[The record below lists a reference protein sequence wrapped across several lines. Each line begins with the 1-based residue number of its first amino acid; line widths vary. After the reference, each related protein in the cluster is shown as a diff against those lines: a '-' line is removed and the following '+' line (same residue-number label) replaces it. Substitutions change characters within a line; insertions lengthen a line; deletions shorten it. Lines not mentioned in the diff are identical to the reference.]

1 MSNTNFS
8 CRNKYYNYGSYL
20 RSRGYDKEICN
31 LVTDIEAGKI
41 NIGPINPG
49 NCPSVPTTI
58 NNNVTINSCT
68 YPNNPV
74 SGILKVNGGDLGLS
88 NIINDA
94 SNGASFFLNQS
105 INYGIQ
111 STQGNRILGPI
122 VQVSDCDHYNY
133 FGSKYHIFN
142 GGIDMVTGG
151 DCSTNVLVRGN
162 LLVDGST
169 VELGGYFGETL
180 ELITFPSKDET
191 TFKIYRSPESSG
203 NIVEYYNDISSNIV
217 NWEKDMA
224 YAIDGNSGAGGQS
237 NGSTNVQG
245 HVRSFRGITVS
256 NPPIYN
262 QSIDICY
269 NTDICGSSV
278 ALDVYGDILINPGN
292 NGSSGNIDLS
302 GGGIYLSNNSYILSN
317 GDASFNGHLTV
328 TDLSVIN
335 VLTVGTSTSYID
347 TSNVITNIT
356 DTDELYVNN
365 YASIF
370 DLSVSNLLTIGS
382 DTIISSDTITTD
394 LFIGDISS
402 NTINDISYAIAL
414 LDTSVNSLEYSVSVL
429 DTSINGIDAS
439 INSIEASLTILNG
452 SVSALELAVNSLESS
467 VAVLDTSVNALES
480 SVTVLDA
487 SVNSIE
493 DSITVLDVSVNALE
507 FSVNALVSSVAVL
520 DTSVNAL
527 ESSVTVLDD
536 SVNSIE
542 ASIAVLDASVN
553 SIEDSIT
560 VLDVSVNALEYSVD
574 VLDVSVNALESS
586 VTVLDVSVNALEFSI
601 AVLDTSVNVLESSAT
616 VLHASVNTLES
627 SVIVLDA
634 SVNALESSVTVLDA
648 SVNALE
654 SSVTVLDDSVNVL
667 ESSVTVLDA
676 SVNVLE
682 SSVTVLDASV
692 NALESSVT
700 VLDSSVNSIEA
711 SITVLDTSVNAL
723 ESSVAVLDVSV
734 NGVEVIISNYDIS
747 FNSISINGINGKF
760 ENLDI
765 SENVSFIKNPII
777 NNPQRT
783 LTNFGE
789 TMTIINL
796 DSSGSYNNGQYD
808 ISFEKVI
815 YSNVDNSSNI
825 FNTTTNIIDFSN
837 NQNIIGNSIWEI
849 YFSIPCEFNNQAES
863 FAVSFKD
870 VNGSTELILDT
881 RSVGKKDGFKTV
893 VFGPQTFLF
902 QQDSPDILYS
912 QMQWNV
918 NFDICGGSIETKNGR
933 LTMKQKSLI

>member
-507 FSVNALVSSVAVL
+507 
-520 DTSVNAL
+520 
-527 ESSVTVLDD
+527 
-536 SVNSIE
+536 
-542 ASIAVLDASVN
+542 
-553 SIEDSIT
+553 
-560 VLDVSVNALEYSVD
+560 YSVD